1 MYGEVARQVMC
12 EAFKL
17 EMTAVQVG
25 FAHIIISPSLF
36 WQAVKGLQLNYGGSI
51 YYYLHLWNI
60 FFLKGYVWFLPLWL
74 RQQWY
79 DTDYYNL
86 LGEKVRCTTD
96 EMMKAING
104 HLGLSHAYFARDD
117 DMMQEGITVRK
128 WRERYENA
136 CRAQN
141 QYPSNY
147 AGYAYDA
154 MWTYAYAIDRLIHE
168 NQSYV
173 FDLHSDHTVERLT
186 QFIGE
191 TDFEGVGWASLLS
204 IINDYWSLCD
214 QSEYEMFACRTFFLL
229 QSTSKLI

>member
-1 MYGEVARQVMC
+1 LKEKRARIIIADIYGEVARQVMC
-12 EAFKL
+12 DAYKL
-17 EMTAVQVG
+17 EMTAVQVILYLRVAY
-25 FAHIIISPSLF
+25 FARYSQVIKDLDFGNIEIF
-36 WQAVKGLQLNYGGSI
+36 I
-51 YYYLHLWNI
+51 YI
-60 FFLKGYVWFLPLWL
+60 FLKGYVWFLPLWL

-79 DTDYYNL
+79 DTDYYNQK
-86 LGEKVRCTTD
+86 GEKVPCTTN

-117 DMMQEGITVRK
+117 DMMQEGITVRE

-141 QYPSNY
+141 QQPSNY

-168 NQSYV
+168 NQSYI
-173 FDLHSDHTVERLT
+173 FDLHSDHTVDRLT

-191 TDFEGVGWASLLS
+191 TDFDGVG
-204 IINDYWSLCD
+204 
-214 QSEYEMFACRTFFLL
+214 
-229 QSTSKLI
+229 